1 MDKVLKL
8 SKKIANAGFEPDM
21 WTNEDDGGNL
31 ILDFLNWHEEQSPI
45 FSADWCWKMLPN
57 EIKKMDNSIIW
68 GIDIER
74 TYSLNAFNDS
84 VGYDEILN
92 GEFEGD
98 LITSLINDSLHEA
111 LLELVCWCIDN
122 GYLKVQEDNARV

>member
-1 MDKVLKL
+1 
-8 SKKIANAGFEPDM
+8 
-21 WTNEDDGGNL
+21 
-31 ILDFLNWHEEQSPI
+31 
-45 FSADWCWKMLPN
+45 
-57 EIKKMDNSIIW
+57 MDNSILW

-98 LITSLINDSLHEA
+98 LITSLIKDSLHEA
-111 LLELVCWCIDN
+111 LLEMVCWCIDN
-122 GYLKVQEDNARV
+122 KYLKVQEDNARV